1 MKPDIKAR
9 RAAVAF
15 TQSTTVQAHLERDG
29 DL

>member
-9 RAAVAF
+9 SAASAF
-15 TQSTTVQAHLERDG
+15 TQSTTVQAHPNRDG

>member
-9 RAAVAF
+9 RTVSAF
-15 TQSTTVQAHLERDG
+15 TQSSAVHAHPNRDG